1 MVTEQGPVPVHAPLQ
16 PVNVD
21 PVVAAVDKL
30 TTVPL
35 AKLAEQ
41 VAPQLIPAGL
51 LLTDPRP
58 VPDLDSDSV

>member
-1 MVTEQGPVPVHAPLQ
+1 MLIEQLPVPVHAPLQ
-16 PVNVD
+16 PVNVE

-41 VAPQLIPAGL
+41 VAPQLIPVGL
-51 LLTDPRP
+51 LTT
-58 VPDLDSDSV
+58 VPDPAPDFDSDSE